1 MSGLDRT
8 YGIAARNFTA
18 YPQMPDARDLVEY
31 GVKAEELG
39 YNSLW
44 VWDHVLLGVEP
55 NFPIVELLTVLT
67 AVAART
73 SRIKLGTGILVLPL
87 RNPVLLAKQL
97 ASIDQLSNGRLL
109 MGMAS
114 GWYKREFDAMGVPF
128 ERRGKI
134 MDANLEI
141 IRKLWSEP
149 NVSGE
154 WGPHKLSKAVMYP
167 KPVQQPQ
174 IPILIGGYVDRV
186 LKRAA
191 TAGDGWLT
199 YFYTPEAFTKS
210 WTKIRTFAQEA
221 GKDLATL
228 KNAAQL
234 PIMVGPSLADIQND
248 MMDWLNKEWDF
259 PSNSDCSRESAI
271 MGTVDECV
279 EQLEAHHAVGVQKI
293 IFVPYKYEMGQVETI
308 AREILPRLRRRTTT
322 SAAA

>member
-1 MSGLDRT
+1 MAGLDRT

-18 YPQMPDARDLVEY
+18 YPQMPDARGLVDY
-31 GVKAEELG
+31 GVKVEELG
-39 YNSLW
+39 YDSLW

-55 NFPIVELLTVLT
+55 NFPIIESLTVLT

-97 ASIDQLSNGRLL
+97 GSMDQLSNGRLL

-114 GWYKREFDAMGVPF
+114 GWYKREFDAMGIPF

-141 IRKLWSEP
+141 LRALWTEP
-149 NVSGE
+149 SVSGE
-154 WGPHKLSKAVMYP
+154 WGPHKVSKAVMYP

-191 TAGDGWLT
+191 TVGDGWLT
-199 YFYTPEAFTKS
+199 YFYTPEAFAKS
-210 WTKIRTFAQEA
+210 WTKIRAFAEEA
-221 GKDLATL
+221 GKDPNAL

-234 PIMVGPSLADIQND
+234 PIMVGPSRAAVEGE

-259 PSNSDCSRESAI
+259 PSNSDCSRDSAI

-279 EQLEAHHAVGVQKI
+279 EQLEAHHEVGVQKI
-293 IFVPYKYEMGQVETI
+293 IFVPYKYEMSQVETI
-308 AREILPRLRRRTTT
+308 AREILPRLRKG
-322 SAAA
+322 